1 MQKLREGEISIEEAE
16 KLLQLDALERIEEAV
31 LDIRREH
38 RAGVPE
44 IVLGKGKTTA
54 QVVEIVSA
62 FLESKGR
69 AVVTRASE
77 EQMRA
82 VEKALSG
89 RCQIVLNRKAGII
102 LIRRQGAERPRIG
115 RKIGIMTAG
124 TADIVVAEEAKVVA
138 EEMGCTVI
146 TAYDVGIAG
155 FHRHIE
161 PLKRMLEER
170 VDAIVVVAGM
180 EGALP
185 SVIASLV
192 DVPVIGVPTSV
203 GYGFGGG
210 GVGALTTMLQSCS
223 PGLCVVNIDNG
234 VGAGALAA
242 LIARRVAK
250 VLQDRKGGP
259 QRAQGTQRIARI
271 SLCPL

>member
-1 MQKLREGEISIEEAE
+1 VTCDLREVLEKLREGEISIAEAE
-16 KLLQLDALERIEEAV
+16 GLLRLNAVQEIEGAV
-31 LDIRREH
+31 LDIQRES
-38 RAGVPE
+38 RIGIPE
-44 IVLGKGKTTA
+44 IVLGEGKTPA

-62 FLESKGR
+62 FLASKGR
-69 AVVTRASE
+69 AIVTRASE
-77 EQMRA
+77 EQIGA
-82 VEKALSG
+82 VGEALSG
-89 RCQIVLNRKAGII
+89 QCELTVDRKAGII
-102 LIRRQGAERPRIG
+102 VACRHGAGQPSIG
-115 RKIGIMTAG
+115 RKIGIMTGG
-124 TADIVVAEEAKVVA
+124 TADIVVAEEARVVA
-138 EEMGCTVI
+138 EEMGCEVV

-161 PLKRMLEER
+161 PLKRMLHQE

-223 PGLCVVNIDNG
+223 PGLSVVNIDNG
-234 VGAGALAA
+234 IGAGAIAA
-242 LIARRVAK
+242 LIAHRVARA
-250 VLQDRKGGP
+250 LRKGEG
-259 QRAQGTQRIARI
+259 G
-271 SLCPL
+271 

>member
-16 KLLQLDALERIEEAV
+16 RLLQLNALEEIEEAA
-31 LDIRREH
+31 LDIRREFW
-38 RAGVPE
+38 AGVPE
-44 IVLGKGKTTA
+44 IVLGKGKTPA
-54 QVVEIVSA
+54 QVVKIVSA
-62 FLESKGR
+62 FLESKGW
-69 AVVTRASE
+69 ASVTRASE

-82 VEKALSG
+82 VEELLSG
-89 RCQIVLNRKAGII
+89 KCELVLNRKAGII
-102 LIRRQGAERPRIG
+102 LARRRGVERPRIG
-115 RKIGIMTAG
+115 RKIGIMTGG
-124 TADIVVAEEAKVVA
+124 TADVVVAEEARAVA
-138 EEMGCTVI
+138 EEMGCEVI

-155 FHRHIE
+155 FHRHIK
-161 PLKRMLEER
+161 PLKRMLQEG

-203 GYGFGGG
+203 GYGFGGE

-234 VGAGALAA
+234 VGAGAFAA
-242 LIARRVAK
+242 LIARRVAR
-250 VLQDRKGGP
+250 VLGERSE
-259 QRAQGTQRIARI
+259 R
-271 SLCPL
+271 

>member
-1 MQKLREGEISIEEAE
+1 MRLNAVEEIEG
-16 KLLQLDALERIEEAV
+16 AV
-31 LDIRREH
+31 LDIQRES
-38 RAGVPE
+38 RIGIPE
-44 IVLGKGKTTA
+44 IVLGKGKTPL
-54 QVVEIVSA
+54 QLVEIISA
-62 FLESKGR
+62 FLARKGR
-69 AVVTRASE
+69 AIVTRASE
-77 EQMRA
+77 EQIDA
-82 VEKALSG
+82 VGEALSNECEL
-89 RCQIVLNRKAGII
+89 RVDKKAGTIVA
-102 LIRRQGAERPRIG
+102 RGQGLAQPNIG
-115 RKIGIMTAG
+115 RKIGIMTGG
-124 TADIVVAEEAKVVA
+124 TADVTVAEEAKVVA
-138 EEMGCTVI
+138 EEMGCEAI

-161 PLKRMLEER
+161 PLKKMLREG

-203 GYGFGGG
+203 GYGFGSG

-242 LIARRVAK
+242 LMAHRVAR
-250 VLQDRKGGP
+250 VLGERSRG
-259 QRAQGTQRIARI
+259 
-271 SLCPL
+271 